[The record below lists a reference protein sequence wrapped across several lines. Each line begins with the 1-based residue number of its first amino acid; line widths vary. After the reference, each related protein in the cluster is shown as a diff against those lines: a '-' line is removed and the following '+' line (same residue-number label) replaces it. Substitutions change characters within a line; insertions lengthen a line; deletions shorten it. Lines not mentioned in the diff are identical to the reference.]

1 MGCTATR
8 PVPPA
13 LNVASASPEL
23 FGTVVAL
30 APTAVEAISIVV
42 VDPCAAAWVKAI
54 RAPSG
59 DNDGAER

>member
-1 MGCTATR
+1 
-8 PVPPA
+8 